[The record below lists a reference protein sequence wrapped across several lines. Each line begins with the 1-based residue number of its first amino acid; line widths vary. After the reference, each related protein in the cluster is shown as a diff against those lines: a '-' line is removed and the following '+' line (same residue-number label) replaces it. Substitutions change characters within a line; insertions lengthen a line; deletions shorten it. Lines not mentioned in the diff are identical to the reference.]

1 VDDGSKLGNHEVQRV
16 PEEDLDELVLDVCHI
31 VQEKAYQVGV
41 VGHVA
46 ARSLIHVLGKDK
58 SKSGGNR
65 P

>member
-1 VDDGSKLGNHEVQRV
+1 VDDRGKLGNHEVQCI

-46 ARSLIHVLGKDK
+46 ARLSVHGLGEANP
-58 SKSGGNR
+58 SSGGNR